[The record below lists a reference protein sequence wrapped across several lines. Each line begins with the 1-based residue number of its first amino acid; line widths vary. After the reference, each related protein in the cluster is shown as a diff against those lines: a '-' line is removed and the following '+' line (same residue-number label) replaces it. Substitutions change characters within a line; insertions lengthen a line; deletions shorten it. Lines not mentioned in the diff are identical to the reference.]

1 MKAIRSKRR
10 QLKRTDKIVREII
23 ILLLGAM
30 IYGFIGAALE
40 AYGNRSAG
48 NIGGEIFVL
57 PLMIGLVWL
66 GWELRKNY
74 HK

>member
-1 MKAIRSKRR
+1 MR
-10 QLKRTDKIVREII
+10 LHKIVRDII

-40 AYGNRSAG
+40 AYGSRAAG

-57 PLMIGLVWL
+57 PLMAGVIWIGW
-66 GWELRKNY
+66 GLRKNY
-74 HK
+74 K

>member
-1 MKAIRSKRR
+1 MRLR
-10 QLKRTDKIVREII
+10 KIVRDII

-30 IYGFIGAALE
+30 IYGFIGAALQ

-48 NIGGEIFVL
+48 NIGGEVLVL

-66 GWELRKNY
+66 GWELHEN
-74 HK
+74 